1 MENLKKIKEIFSDY
15 KNNSQMQECYIS
27 KIGINKKTNKL
38 TIVLTTDKFV
48 QIKDMWD
55 FEKYLMERFQIK
67 DIEMIFIYEDGT
79 KIPDVKDEWKNII
92 CYMAHKHPLMKPILL
107 MKSTIEVE
115 NSNINVKMHIK
126 GADFLRTRKT
136 DKQVEITI
144 KNLLGKEYKINLE
157 EQISKEELA
166 RQEENNRLLEEQLIR
181 NRIEEMK
188 KHEEEKANAKMQEPP
203 DYYVPLPSD
212 GDIPPEELGE
222 MAPPPVMENN
232 NIDYII
238 GKPSKA
244 KENHVKIKD
253 INANSGKVTIEG
265 RIAELD
271 ARDTKSG
278 KKMIIMDLYDGTGI
292 MTCKSFTTMEESEVS

>member
-1 MENLKKIKEIFSDY
+1 
-15 KNNSQMQECYIS
+15 
-27 KIGINKKTNKL
+27 
-38 TIVLTTDKFV
+38 
-48 QIKDMWD
+48 
-55 FEKYLMERFQIK
+55 
-67 DIEMIFIYEDGT
+67 
-79 KIPDVKDEWKNII
+79 
-92 CYMAHKHPLMKPILL
+92 MAHKHPLMKPILL

-115 NSNINVKMHIK
+115 NNNINVKMHIK

-157 EQISKEELA
+157 EQISKEELT

-188 KHEEEKANAKMQEPP
+188 RHEEEKANAKIQEPP

-212 GDIPPEELGE
+212 SDIPPEELGE
-222 MAPPPVMENN
+222 MVPPQVLENN

-244 KENHVKIKD
+244 KENQ
-253 INANSGKVTIEG
+253 
-265 RIAELD
+265 
-271 ARDTKSG
+271 
-278 KKMIIMDLYDGTGI
+278 
-292 MTCKSFTTMEESEVS
+292 CKED